1 MQDARR
7 GQGRPASGFRGFRG
21 VWRSHGYG
29 TLLDVGRDGYHLYE
43 ETAASRL
50 LVVEAPL
57 AELAEHFVDVRV
69 SPRKYAFSARRAAG
83 VTRVRFRRLARM
95 PGGAIGVDSPGAR
108 DPVFNFEVFWRTFA
122 ERYALF
128 ELRGVDWER
137 TYRDHRPSV
146 CADTSAADLFAVF
159 VSMLRPLRDGHVE
172 LRSPGG
178 RFNAGDTFA
187 LRERLAAEV
196 GRHADDEGVTAEI
209 AERRERL
216 RAIIA
221 EDYLSVRPRRA
232 ARGLVEWGRFDAA
245 TGYLRLAAMAGHS
258 GRVGRP
264 RDDQRAA
271 DAAMRRAMDDLRD
284 LPRLVVDLRG
294 NGGGYDGVALRIA
307 GHLVDRTRLAFRK
320 SARKGDRYGAEQR
333 VLIEARE
340 RERFRGELFL
350 LTSAL
355 TASAAEIFVLALMGR
370 PRCTR
375 IGEAT
380 QGILSDVME
389 RHLPNGWSVNL
400 SNELYRAA
408 DGELYEDRGIPP
420 QVRIPFLD
428 REQLAAGR
436 DPMLDR
442 VLGD

>member
-307 GHLVDRTRLAFRK
+307 GHLVDRTRLAISDKVGDVWLLDRRNGATMWKIDQLTNRGVTRPAFYGDLLVVGDKEGYLHWIDVSDGRFV
-320 SARKGDRYGAEQR
+320 ARVRAGSDGFAAAPFTVGTTLY
-333 VLIEARE
+333 
-340 RERFRGELFL
+340 
-350 LTSAL
+350 AL
-355 TASAAEIFVLALMGR
+355 TREGALM
-370 PRCTR
+370 
-375 IGEAT
+375 A
-380 QGILSDVME
+380 L
-389 RHLPNGWSVNL
+389 
-400 SNELYRAA
+400 RA
-408 DGELYEDRGIPP
+408 G
-420 QVRIPFLD
+420 
-428 REQLAAGR
+428 AA
-436 DPMLDR
+436 L
-442 VLGD
+442 